1 MLEMRSTL
9 SDEADNG
16 PYSPPQE
23 SSHIR
28 TGARVIHSRSFN
40 PGDIQRRRHVG
51 NAAVIRDGDD
61 VRSSSSINNNI
72 RNNSKYEKKDDRSRR
87 QRGGRWNKM
96 LLFNMLPTVFFIVAI
111 VWMLSSLHVSSP
123 QRLRR
128 DDVPAPVNSP
138 EVHTRLSA
146 PSIRIQLREKI
157 EESENVIANANNVG
171 PRDTTFEIG
180 TKLRKKFTEDNGK
193 RKYYSG
199 TIESFD
205 SKEGIYNIVYEDG

>member
-1 MLEMRSTL
+1 MRSTL
-9 SDEADNG
+9 SDEAGND

-28 TGARVIHSRSFN
+28 TGARIIHARSFN
-40 PGDIQRRRHVG
+40 PGDLQRWRHVG
-51 NAAVIRDGDD
+51 NAAVIRDVDD
-61 VRSSSSINNNI
+61 VRSSSSLNNNI
-72 RNNSKYEKKDDRSRR
+72 RNSSKYEKKDDRSRR

-96 LLFNMLPTVFFIVAI
+96 LLFIMLSTVFFNIALM
-111 VWMLSSLHVSSP
+111 WMMLYALHVSSP
-123 QRLRR
+123 QHLRR
-128 DDVPAPVNSP
+128 DNAPSPVNSP
-138 EVHTRLSA
+138 EAHALLSA